1 MARRKGHRVRRKYQF
16 WLDLVREDDYDLNIF
31 IEVQRNRR
39 TFTQTVRDG
48 LLLMQAIGSSDP
60 TRVMDALDAIA
71 PWFVTW
77 LNDDVAQ
84 RLHAQRD
91 GDTDDLRRQLEYLRG
106 RIDAL
111 GQGTHAAPGLQ
122 PLAPRA
128 DDDEDDAALLT
139 VKKAKVDNAQITR
152 NFINSM
158 NALQG
163 ARYIE
168 LTEQRTQN
176 SAFTF
181 GWFAQRVAL

>member
-48 LLLMQAIGSSDP
+48 LLLMQAIGSGDP

-91 GDTDDLRRQLEYLRG
+91 GDTDELRQELAYLRG
-106 RIDAL
+106 RVDAMA
-111 GQGTHAAPGLQ
+111 TTAP
-122 PLAPRA
+122 APVMRPVVA
-128 DDDEDDAALLT
+128 TVGDDEDDAALVT
-139 VKKAKVDNAQITR
+139 VTKAKSVDGKQIAN
-152 NFINSM
+152 NFIRSM
-158 NALQG
+158 MALQG
-163 ARYIE
+163 DVRK
-168 LTEQRTQN
+168 Q
-176 SAFTF
+176 
-181 GWFAQRVAL
+181 